1 MNFDD
6 EDNNN
11 ISIYNDG
18 CFPDASLILPEDEYF
33 DKVLFDKV
41 LLQTTR
47 FFHWIINSKQGYVH
61 NGEFEENFK
70 WANL

>member
-11 ISIYNDG
+11 NMSIYNDG
-18 CFPDASLILPEDEYF
+18 CFPDASLILAEEEYF
-33 DKVLFDKV
+33 DKVLFDKA

-47 FFHWIINSKQGYVH
+47 MLLHLFV
-61 NGEFEENFK
+61 
-70 WANL
+70 